1 MDHTEQLVI
10 GCLIMSRLAYE
21 HMLEKGLTTSM
32 FSFETQDIVQ
42 QILDYRL
49 DHDTNLVPLTALTS
63 KTMPKSE
70 ISELIDFETHESSSL
85 YGPYF
90 SAFQCMFLEKQAKA
104 AIKNTEFSKEG
115 LIELSDNLVAMT
127 ESREKYT
134 LDDIAKETMEDVIA
148 RNNRDYVN
156 PYRTGLYDYDKLG
169 HLEKGDLLILGGK
182 SGHGKSRLAL
192 NFTYRWLDS
201 GLSVGYLSY
210 EMTAKACLLGLALI
224 RENISW
230 DKALAQKGECLQSD
244 EIAAVE
250 MSIDIIKDKPLIINE
265 FADTLPQIEL
275 LVKRHRLDIF
285 IIDTVNELIMDD
297 AQFWLKLC
305 KLASG
310 YKRIAK
316 KYDSVCVMLAQ
327 LDSTPGRPTKKELL
341 SEAKLMKN
349 TADKMDFI
357 YRAEEEDPYN
367 CPPEFKSIIE
377 IYRVKGRFTGP
388 GKANLRFHGHSGKIE
403 ELTEFDKMAIKN
415 AFNKRGD

>member
-21 HMLEKGLTTSM
+21 HMLEKGLATSM
-32 FSFETQDIVQ
+32 FSFEAQDIVQ

-265 FADTLPQIEL
+265 FADTLP
-275 LVKRHRLDIF
+275 
-285 IIDTVNELIMDD
+285 
-297 AQFWLKLC
+297 
-305 KLASG
+305 
-310 YKRIAK
+310 
-316 KYDSVCVMLAQ
+316 
-327 LDSTPGRPTKKELL
+327 
-341 SEAKLMKN
+341 
-349 TADKMDFI
+349 
-357 YRAEEEDPYN
+357 
-367 CPPEFKSIIE
+367 
-377 IYRVKGRFTGP
+377 
-388 GKANLRFHGHSGKIE
+388 
-403 ELTEFDKMAIKN
+403 
-415 AFNKRGD
+415 